1 MVMWSIQWWSE
12 KAIRTGERDGWKPSL
27 LWVDEMK
34 RDRAGGALRTEVCA
48 PFGTGGC
55 WSGLGWVGDGEKWR
69 LGRIGAPAGW
79 LGESGSGLRAVQG
92 REWLGG
98 HAWDRRGTFWGL
110 SGLRGV
116 GGGFVADLTPWGGA
130 GT

>member
-55 WSGLGWVGDGEKWR
+55 WSGLGWVGDGEKCSFAA
-69 LGRIGAPAGW
+69 LGRQRAGW
-79 LGESGSGLRAVQG
+79 GKAAAGCAQSKGGSG
-92 REWLGG
+92 
-98 HAWDRRGTFWGL
+98 
-110 SGLRGV
+110 
-116 GGGFVADLTPWGGA
+116 
-130 GT
+130 